1 MKDTKKWDVDVE
13 VFAIALL
20 LMLSSEVLV
29 SDVWKYEEGW
39 DRFLYPEKKTLN
51 FAFKIVRFGA
61 CLVVLTV
68 LFIYFFKFFLDFGA
82 V

>member
-39 DRFLYPEKKTLN
+39 DRFLYPEKKL
-51 FAFKIVRFGA
+51 
-61 CLVVLTV
+61 
-68 LFIYFFKFFLDFGA
+68 
-82 V
+82 